1 MCEKPQ
7 ILCESVIEQ
16 FAIKTEWHD
25 DVHLAPACKERF
37 LTLTE
42 IPEWKRA
49 DIFMAGLAELRDGYH
64 VERDKVGVH
73 TLLFTIEGGGVLITP
88 DFVKEIEPYT
98 LTILPVDTCFRFEMN
113 PSKGIWK
120 MVWLLPQNTEA
131 WQHLSDLGQTVVP
144 FMGSEQVWSL
154 MTLLYNEIGGRTGF
168 RQLLISEVQRLVKS
182 VETPISTSLSRVQT
196 LFNEVEGQL
205 HLPWTI
211 AEMAKQCFISEEQFN
226 RLSKQLFNMS
236 PRSKLIEL
244 RMHKA
249 ADLLQYPAWSVAMI
263 ANRLGYRD
271 PYNFTHRFK
280 KFYGTSPTR
289 YRKRLLENQNQ

>member
-7 ILCESVIEQ
+7 NLCESVIEQ

-113 PSKGIWK
+113 PRRGLWK

-144 FMGSEQVWSL
+144 FRGSEQVWSL

>member
-7 ILCESVIEQ
+7 NLCESVIEQ
-16 FAIKTEWHD
+16 FTIKTEWHD

-113 PSKGIWK
+113 PSKGLWK

-144 FMGSEQVWSL
+144 FRGSEQVWSL

-289 YRKRLLENQNQ
+289 YRKRLLVNQNQ

>member
-7 ILCESVIEQ
+7 NLCKSVIEQ

-73 TLLFTIEGGGVLITP
+73 TLLFTIEGGGILITP

-113 PSKGIWK
+113 PSKGLWK

-131 WQHLSDLGQTVVP
+131 WQHLSDLGHTVVP
-144 FMGSEQVWSL
+144 CRGSEQVWSL

-289 YRKRLLENQNQ
+289 YRKRLLENQN

>member
-7 ILCESVIEQ
+7 NLCKSVIEQ

-113 PSKGIWK
+113 PSKGLWK

-131 WQHLSDLGQTVVP
+131 WEHLSDLGQTVVP
-144 FMGSEQVWSL
+144 FRGSEQVWSL

>member
-7 ILCESVIEQ
+7 NLCESVIEQ

-42 IPEWKRA
+42 VPEWKRA

-113 PSKGIWK
+113 PSKGFWK

-144 FMGSEQVWSL
+144 FRGSEQVWSL

-289 YRKRLLENQNQ
+289 YRKRLLENQN

>member
-7 ILCESVIEQ
+7 NLCESVIEQ

-88 DFVKEIEPYT
+88 DFGKEIEPYT

-113 PSKGIWK
+113 PSKGLWK

-144 FMGSEQVWSL
+144 FRGSEQVWSL

>member
-7 ILCESVIEQ
+7 NLCESVIEQ

-113 PSKGIWK
+113 PSKGLWK

-144 FMGSEQVWSL
+144 FRGSEQVWSL

-289 YRKRLLENQNQ
+289 YRKRLLVNQNQ

>member
-7 ILCESVIEQ
+7 NLCESVIEQ

-144 FMGSEQVWSL
+144 FRGSEQVWSL

-211 AEMAKQCFISEEQFN
+211 AEMAKQCFTSEEQFN

-249 ADLLQYPAWSVAMI
+249 ADLLQYPAWSVVMI

>member
-7 ILCESVIEQ
+7 NLCESVIEQ

-113 PSKGIWK
+113 PSKGLWK

-144 FMGSEQVWSL
+144 FRGSEQVWSL

-211 AEMAKQCFISEEQFN
+211 AEMAKHCFISEEQFN

-249 ADLLQYPAWSVAMI
+249 VDLLQYPAWSVAMI

>member
-7 ILCESVIEQ
+7 NLCESVIEQ

-113 PSKGIWK
+113 PSKGLWK

-131 WQHLSDLGQTVVP
+131 WQHLSDLGQTVMP
-144 FMGSEQVWSL
+144 FRGSEQVWSL

>member
-7 ILCESVIEQ
+7 NLCESVIEQ

-113 PSKGIWK
+113 PSKGLWK

-144 FMGSEQVWSL
+144 FRGSEQVWSL

-182 VETPISTSLSRVQT
+182 VDTPISTSLSRVQT

-205 HLPWTI
+205 HLSWTI
-211 AEMAKQCFISEEQFN
+211 AEMAKKCFISEEQFN

-289 YRKRLLENQNQ
+289 YRKRLLDNQNQ

>member
-7 ILCESVIEQ
+7 NLCESVIEQ

-113 PSKGIWK
+113 PSKGLWK

-144 FMGSEQVWSL
+144 FRGSEQVWSL

>member
-7 ILCESVIEQ
+7 NLCESVIEQ

-88 DFVKEIEPYT
+88 DFVEEIEPYT

-113 PSKGIWK
+113 PSKGLWK

-144 FMGSEQVWSL
+144 FRGSEQVWSL

-205 HLPWTI
+205 HLAWTI

>member
-7 ILCESVIEQ
+7 NLCESVIEQ

-113 PSKGIWK
+113 PNKGLWK

-144 FMGSEQVWSL
+144 FRGSEQVWSL

-249 ADLLQYPAWSVAMI
+249 ADLLQYPAWSVVMI

>member
-7 ILCESVIEQ
+7 NLCKSVIEQ

-113 PSKGIWK
+113 PSKGLWK
-120 MVWLLPQNTEA
+120 MVWLLPQNTDA

-144 FMGSEQVWSL
+144 FRGSEQVWSL

>member
-7 ILCESVIEQ
+7 NLCESVIEQ

-113 PSKGIWK
+113 PSKGLWK

-144 FMGSEQVWSL
+144 FRGSEQVWSL

-205 HLPWTI
+205 HLPWAI

>member
-7 ILCESVIEQ
+7 NLCKSVIEQ

-113 PSKGIWK
+113 PSKGLWK

-131 WQHLSDLGQTVVP
+131 WQHLFDLGQTVVP
-144 FMGSEQVWSL
+144 FRGSEQVWSL

>member
-7 ILCESVIEQ
+7 NLCESVIEQ

-113 PSKGIWK
+113 PSKGLWK

-144 FMGSEQVWSL
+144 FRGSEQVWSL

-168 RQLLISEVQRLVKS
+168 RQLLISEVQRLVKR

-289 YRKRLLENQNQ
+289 YRKRLLENQN

>member
-7 ILCESVIEQ
+7 NLCESVIEK

-73 TLLFTIEGGGVLITP
+73 TLLFTIGGGGVLITP

-113 PSKGIWK
+113 PSKGLWK

-131 WQHLSDLGQTVVP
+131 WQYLSDLGQTVVP
-144 FMGSEQVWSL
+144 FRGSEQVWSL

-244 RMHKA
+244 RMNKA

>member
-7 ILCESVIEQ
+7 NLCESVIEQ

-113 PSKGIWK
+113 PSRGLWK

-144 FMGSEQVWSL
+144 FRGSEQVWSL

-168 RQLLISEVQRLVKS
+168 RQLLISEMQRLVKS

>member
-1 MCEKPQ
+1 MFEKSQ
-7 ILCESVIEQ
+7 NLCKSVIEQ
-16 FAIKTEWHD
+16 FSSKTEWHD
-25 DVHLAPACKERF
+25 DTYLAPACKERF

-42 IPEWKRA
+42 IPEWRRA
-49 DIFMAGLAELRDGYH
+49 DILMGGLAELHDGYR
-64 VERDKVGVH
+64 VERNKVGVH
-73 TLLFTIEGGGVLITP
+73 TLLFTVEGGGVLITP

-113 PSKGIWK
+113 PNKSHWK
-120 MVWLLPQNTEA
+120 MIWLLPQDTEL
-131 WQHLSDLGQTVVP
+131 WQHLYNLGQTIIP
-144 FMGSEQVWSL
+144 FRGAEQIWSL
-154 MTLLYNEIGGRTGF
+154 MSLLYGEIGGRTGF

-182 VETPISTSLSRVQT
+182 VETPISSSLSRVQT

-211 AEMAKQCFISEEQFN
+211 AEMAKRCFISEEQFN

-289 YRKRLLENQNQ
+289 YRKKLLENQR

>member
-7 ILCESVIEQ
+7 NLCESVIEQ

-113 PSKGIWK
+113 PSKGLWK

-144 FMGSEQVWSL
+144 FRGSEQVWSL

-182 VETPISTSLSRVQT
+182 VETPVSTSLSRVQT

-226 RLSKQLFNMS
+226 RLSKQLFNVS

>member
-7 ILCESVIEQ
+7 NLCESVIEQ

-113 PSKGIWK
+113 PSKGLWK

-144 FMGSEQVWSL
+144 FRGSEQVWSL
-154 MTLLYNEIGGRTGF
+154 MALLYNEIGGRTGF

-289 YRKRLLENQNQ
+289 YRKTLLENQNQ

>member
-7 ILCESVIEQ
+7 NLCKSVIEQ

-49 DIFMAGLAELRDGYH
+49 DIFMAGLAELRGGYH

-88 DFVKEIEPYT
+88 DFVKEIESYT

-113 PSKGIWK
+113 PSKGLWK

-131 WQHLSDLGQTVVP
+131 WQYLSDLGQTVVP
-144 FMGSEQVWSL
+144 FRGSEQVWSL

-289 YRKRLLENQNQ
+289 YRKRLLENQN

>member
-1 MCEKPQ
+1 MCEKLQ
-7 ILCESVIEQ
+7 NLCKSVIEQ

-113 PSKGIWK
+113 PSKGLWK

-144 FMGSEQVWSL
+144 FRGSEQVWSL

-289 YRKRLLENQNQ
+289 YRKRLLENQN

>member
-1 MCEKPQ
+1 
-7 ILCESVIEQ
+7 
-16 FAIKTEWHD
+16 
-25 DVHLAPACKERF
+25 
-37 LTLTE
+37 
-42 IPEWKRA
+42 
-49 DIFMAGLAELRDGYH
+49 MAGLAELRDGYH

-113 PSKGIWK
+113 PSKGLWK

-144 FMGSEQVWSL
+144 FRGSEQVWSL

-263 ANRLGYRD
+263 ANRSGLSRSLQL
-271 PYNFTHRFK
+271 H
-280 KFYGTSPTR
+280 SSI
-289 YRKRLLENQNQ
+289 

>member
-1 MCEKPQ
+1 MCEKLQ
-7 ILCESVIEQ
+7 NLCESVIEQ
-16 FAIKTEWHD
+16 FAIKTKWHD

-113 PSKGIWK
+113 PSKGLWK

-144 FMGSEQVWSL
+144 FRGSEQVWSL

>member
-7 ILCESVIEQ
+7 NLCESVIEQ

-144 FMGSEQVWSL
+144 FRGSEQVWSL
-154 MTLLYNEIGGRTGF
+154 MTLLYNEIGGRAGF

>member
-7 ILCESVIEQ
+7 NLCESVIEQ

-113 PSKGIWK
+113 PSKGLWK

-144 FMGSEQVWSL
+144 FRGSEQVWSL

-182 VETPISTSLSRVQT
+182 VETPTSTSLSRVQT

-289 YRKRLLENQNQ
+289 YRKRLLENQN

>member
-7 ILCESVIEQ
+7 NLCESVIEQ
-16 FAIKTEWHD
+16 FTIKTEWHD

-113 PSKGIWK
+113 PSKGLWK

-131 WQHLSDLGQTVVP
+131 WQHLSDLGQTVLP
-144 FMGSEQVWSL
+144 FRGSEQVWSL

>member
-7 ILCESVIEQ
+7 NLCESVIEQ

-113 PSKGIWK
+113 PSKGLWK

-144 FMGSEQVWSL
+144 FGGSEQVWSL

-289 YRKRLLENQNQ
+289 YRKRLLENQN

>member
-7 ILCESVIEQ
+7 NLCKSVIEQ

-113 PSKGIWK
+113 PSKGLWK

-144 FMGSEQVWSL
+144 FRGSEQVWSL

-249 ADLLQYPAWSVAMI
+249 VDLLQYPAWSVAMI

>member
-7 ILCESVIEQ
+7 NLCESVIER

-113 PSKGIWK
+113 PSRGLWK

-144 FMGSEQVWSL
+144 FRGSEQVWSL

-205 HLPWTI
+205 HLPWSI

>member
-1 MCEKPQ
+1 MFEKSQ
-7 ILCESVIEQ
+7 NLCKSVIEQ
-16 FAIKTEWHD
+16 FSSKTEWHD
-25 DVHLAPACKERF
+25 DTYLAPACKERF

-42 IPEWKRA
+42 IPEWRRA
-49 DIFMAGLAELRDGYH
+49 DILMGGLAELHDGYR
-64 VERDKVGVH
+64 VERNKVGVH
-73 TLLFTIEGGGVLITP
+73 TLLFTVEGGGVLITP

-113 PSKGIWK
+113 PNKGHWK
-120 MVWLLPQNTEA
+120 MIWLLPQDTEL
-131 WQHLSDLGQTVVP
+131 WQHLYNLGQTIIP
-144 FMGSEQVWSL
+144 FRGAEQIWSL
-154 MTLLYNEIGGRTGF
+154 MSLLYGEIGGRTGF

-182 VETPISTSLSRVQT
+182 VETPISSSLSRVQT

-211 AEMAKQCFISEEQFN
+211 AEMAKRCFISEEQFN

-280 KFYGTSPTR
+280 KFYGRSPTR
-289 YRKRLLENQNQ
+289 YRKKLLENQR

>member
-7 ILCESVIEQ
+7 NLCESVIEQ
-16 FAIKTEWHD
+16 FTIKTEWHD

-113 PSKGIWK
+113 PSKGLWK

-144 FMGSEQVWSL
+144 FRGSEQVWSL